1 MSITISNFS
10 PKNCNADGNYTIA
23 ASTTG
28 TNQVMQQ
35 PPSGTYGAN
44 GYNTIL
50 ITNSASSA
58 AFLSW
63 GMTNQAGVVST
74 SSFQVPPG
82 AVMTIDMGF
91 PATNIA
97 AILASGTGNVYISL
111 GNGS

>member
-1 MSITISNFS
+1 MSVTIANFS
-10 PKNCNADGNYTIA
+10 PKNCTADGNYTIA

-35 PPSGTYGAN
+35 PPAATYGAN
-44 GYNTIL
+44 GYITLL
-50 ITNSASSA
+50 ITNSSSSA

-74 SSFQVPPG
+74 SSFQVPAG
-82 AVMTIDMGF
+82 SVMTIDMAF
-91 PATNIA
+91 PATNVA
-97 AILASGTGNVYISL
+97 VILASGTGNVYISL